1 MTTTDRTSAGGA
13 ARAVSARVSRTIL
26 AAGVATMMIVLDL
39 IVYSQLIFS
48 GPLAESRTAGVA
60 AMFAAYVLGG
70 LVFAALKR
78 DIVISLSFFG
88 AAAIVQAAIAAA
100 IAGQLHGAGVT
111 DPDAVGQIV
120 LLACGVTT
128 LLTGLAFVS
137 LGSLRASLVAQL
149 LPYPILTG
157 FLSGVGLLLLRSG
170 VQIGAHIDDALAAVL
185 GSLDPVTPTP
195 GPIDPGTLGRIALTL
210 GIGVCAFYLP
220 RRLPHWGTFPAIVIA
235 SFALVHLGLSAR
247 GLDTAAAQAAGWL
260 VDPLPPGS
268 LLRAPAIGGLPAFD
282 PALLLPILPKI
293 ATEMLVAVIIQI
305 LYVVS
310 VELDLRREFGID
322 RVFVAAGWTNVLG
335 SLFGSP
341 VMGFDRTSTL
351 YLHTIGGGQWLGR
364 WLTLTVMA
372 AVLVFG
378 ASALGLLPRPLA
390 GGALIAIA
398 LGHLFNLSRAHRTL
412 LPWEVA
418 VALAVC
424 ATTALFGAT
433 VGFLT
438 GMLLAMLIF
447 AVQYARIP
455 TIRRVLSGA
464 ERRSSIIRAPDT
476 AALLREAGT
485 RTRIYTLQGFL
496 FFLNGQAIYQR
507 VAAEAGTLRVLVLD
521 FRDCVGL
528 DSSALVAFR
537 KIGQRAEAQGF
548 DVLLV
553 HLGAKALRLIE
564 RNGLTAGPRI
574 RVLPTLDEALR
585 AAEATLLSETGISG
599 AGATTRFAQHLSDQ
613 LGCAIEPGDL
623 APYVTVR
630 TLDTGAALMRQG
642 EAADALYFL
651 EQGLVSIEIAVPGR
665 PHMRLRTTTAGT
677 VIGEVALVQGGRR
690 TATAI
695 AESPCR
701 VTGLD
706 RAGLA
711 RMERERPDLALYVQ
725 RFLILELAGKLT
737 DTNRLLEVELH

>member
-1 MTTTDRTSAGGA
+1 MTTTEMTSTGSDMRA
-13 ARAVSARVSRTIL
+13 ASARLSRTVL
-26 AAGVATMMIVLDL
+26 GACVATMMIVLDL
-39 IVYSQLIFS
+39 IVFSQLIFS

-60 AMFAAYVLGG
+60 AMLAAYLLGG

-78 DIVISLSFFG
+78 DVVISLSFFG

-100 IAGQLHGAGVT
+100 IAGQLRAAGVT
-111 DPDAVGQIV
+111 DPDAIVQVV
-120 LLACGVTT
+120 LLACGVATG
-128 LLTGLAFVS
+128 LTGLVFVL
-137 LGSLRASLVAQL
+137 LGTLRASLVAQL

-157 FLSGVGLLLLRSG
+157 FLAGVGLLLLRSG
-170 VQIGAHIDDALAAVL
+170 VQIGAHIDDAIAAVL
-185 GSLDPVTPTP
+185 GSFDPAVPNP
-195 GPIDPGTLGRIALTL
+195 VPVDPGTLGRIALTL

-220 RRLPHWGTFPAIVIA
+220 RRFPHWSTFPAIVIA
-235 SFALVHLGLSAR
+235 SFALVHLGLSAQ
-247 GLDTAAAQAAGWL
+247 GLDAAAAQAAGWL
-260 VDPLPPGS
+260 IDPLPPGP
-268 LLRAPAIGGLPAFD
+268 LLRAPVIGSLPALD
-282 PALLLPILPKI
+282 PALLLPVLPKI
-293 ATEMLVAVIIQI
+293 ATEILVAVVIQI

-310 VELDLRREFGID
+310 VELDLRREFDID
-322 RVFVAAGWTNVLG
+322 RVFVASGWTNVLG

-351 YLHTIGGGQWLGR
+351 HLHTIGGGHWLGR
-364 WLTLTVMA
+364 WLTLAVMA
-372 AVLVFG
+372 ALLAFG
-378 ASALGLLPRPLA
+378 AHALGLLPRPLA

-398 LGHLFNLSRAHRTL
+398 LGHLTNLSRAHRTL

-418 VALAVC
+418 VAMAVC
-424 ATTALFGAT
+424 TATALFGAT

-438 GMLLAMLIF
+438 GILLAMLIF
-447 AVQYARIP
+447 AVQYAQIP
-455 TIRRVLSGA
+455 TIRRALSGA

-476 AALLREAGT
+476 ALLLREAGT

-496 FFLNGQAIYQR
+496 FFLNGRAIYRR
-507 VAAEAGTLRVLVLD
+507 VAAEAGSLRVLILD

-537 KIGQRAEAQGF
+537 KIGQLAEARGF
-548 DVLLV
+548 DVLMA
-553 HLGAKALRLIE
+553 HPGPTMLRQVT

-585 AAEATLLSETGISG
+585 DAEATLLAEAGVPGADATIS
-599 AGATTRFAQHLSDQ
+599 FARHLSDQ
-613 LGCAIEPGDL
+613 LGREIEPGAL

-630 TLDTGAALMRQG
+630 TLEAGAVLMRQG

-651 EQGLVSIEIAVPGR
+651 EQGVVSVEIAVPGR

-677 VIGEVALVQGGRR
+677 VIGEVALVQGGQR
-690 TATAI
+690 TATAV

-701 VTGLD
+701 VVGID
-706 RAGLA
+706 RDGLA
-711 RMERERPDLALYVQ
+711 RMERERPDLALLVQ